1 MIRERTL
8 FFVKIR
14 FISYFTDTIK
24 CYVKQCYL
32 TVTQIRLVLIIMYY
46 FTCNVI
52 WFTGRIIVFKR
63 RGCIY
68 YTFGLLHIYHNKYV
82 VIQTVRNC
90 VTFEIAIICCV
101 HHAKW

>member
-1 MIRERTL
+1 
-8 FFVKIR
+8 
-14 FISYFTDTIK
+14 
-24 CYVKQCYL
+24 
-32 TVTQIRLVLIIMYY
+32 MYY

-68 YTFGLLHIYHNKYV
+68 YTFGVYHNKYV

-90 VTFEIAIICCV
+90 VMFEIAIAAFITPSDNLDCQTELYTNEIFYYIIN
-101 HHAKW
+101 